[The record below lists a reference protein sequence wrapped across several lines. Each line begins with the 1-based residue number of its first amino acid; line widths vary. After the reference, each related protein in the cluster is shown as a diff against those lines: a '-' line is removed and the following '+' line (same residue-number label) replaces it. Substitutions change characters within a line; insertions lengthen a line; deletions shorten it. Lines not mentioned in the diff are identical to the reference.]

1 MAEKNQDLGVTQK
14 QDGDYTDIVIP
25 ELDLLTTYGLQV
37 AWVYAD
43 KEKGVSEFSDV
54 FEWTTP
60 GPNRPEVTSIVW
72 TWEGTTLKGIWQNP
86 SENAKTYQ
94 IYLTP
99 VGASTELERSWT
111 KSADHTTTDQIWTLT
126 KDANIGNF
134 SKVFRTQF
142 TGKLK
147 TTYLDGTTSGLSFTT
162 PAYSDP
168 VCTATISDSSWS
180 VLSVP
185 NGISVSWQDEITK
198 SETYKYTNVYVSSS
212 QSGPWTQ
219 YSGTSP
225 VQIPLYDF
233 NTYYIKLNHFSSSEC
248 ESAASSVK
256 EGKAYDPIT
265 FDVEPPDPVAP
276 PVTAAWNTEKS
287 LVVSYKMP
295 AQNLPTYVK
304 IFLTY
309 NGVTKWFEK
318 TVTTSTA
325 NASTSSVINRQEF
338 IDSFGESPTSF
349 TAGYITDMDVYR
361 NENTTPVPISNITT
375 TIKPNP
381 LLGKLTTISVTSSSN
396 GYVVSSNLDSKATG
410 IDIYQS
416 STENGTYTLVA
427 SSNSSPVM
435 VYDEDN
441 AGSTVWVK
449 AQWTSE
455 DGNATMSSPVS
466 VTILDVGALSL
477 IENPVKIATDGSI
490 FAGTLD
496 ANDEP
501 ILSDARMVIN
511 KRGLFLYDDND
522 ENGTGPTTQIIGKWD
537 STNTIAPA
545 TFITK
550 KAKIANWIVSEN
562 KFENVLTSLTNTY
575 TGLSPSGTYAFWA
588 GAGVS
593 GGYSTDSTNDAKF
606 SVTPSGNVIARN
618 IKILGGELQIGSKVT
633 IDTQGKIIASDV
645 DLSGVI
651 KASSGILGSVDI
663 GGTINGQTVD
673 GQLRVTVTGANGGKI
688 ELGKFTTNLT
698 GTGITTV
705 GAGLQVTNTNGNI
718 YAQLD
723 PTNGVIA
730 RKGSIGGWKLDT
742 NELSAYAGKVGMS
755 APDTPTDSSVAF
767 WAGGLISNPKF
778 KVTYG
783 GLLEAI
789 NAKIYGDV
797 RSNTAKFGTFDDSNF
812 TNLEKGWYIDGAQI
826 KSTKNTAG
834 SARVYLDGEWG
845 AVSGANLIGSVLWLS
860 PLTAQE
866 ADAETPEASAEY
878 GYDYISSAGHFR
890 LGSGKIRYSS
900 STGLI
905 INANLTA
912 SNLYLGDTSGSV
924 DYIIGKTG
932 DGRSAGDFS
941 LGSGAITNT
950 NGVFKISTNQIY
962 MPSSAT
968 ISDNDGTAGDST
980 VVLADVGYES
990 RLVRGRALWYG
1001 GNNSPTNIT
1010 SRYGYNTAFGA
1021 NQGNGRFTSSNP
1033 GDFVKGDLWL
1043 QRV

>member
-1 MAEKNQDLGVTQK
+1 MENKVAEKNQDLGVTQK

-54 FEWTTP
+54 FEWTTA

-72 TWEGTTLKGIWQNP
+72 TWEGTTLKGVWQNP
-86 SENAKTYQ
+86 SENVKTYQ

-99 VGASTELERSWT
+99 VGVSADLERSWT

-126 KDANIGNF
+126 KDSNIGNF

-180 VLSVP
+180 VLSIS
-185 NGISVSWQDEITK
+185 NGISISWQDEITK
-198 SETYKYTNVYVSSS
+198 SETYKYTNVYVSTS

-219 YSGTSP
+219 YSGNSP

-233 NTYYIKLNHFSSSEC
+233 ATRYVKINHFSSSEC
-248 ESAASSVK
+248 ESLSSSIK

-265 FDVEPPDPVAP
+265 FDGDP
-276 PVTAAWNTEKS
+276 PVNDFTLGTA
-287 LVVSYKMP
+287 
-295 AQNLPTYVK
+295 
-304 IFLTY
+304 
-309 NGVTKWFEK
+309 
-318 TVTTSTA
+318 TVTDDA
-325 NASTSSVINRQEF
+325 NGLF
-338 IDSFGESPTSF
+338 SFDKKVLFTWTQNSDTD
-349 TAGYITDMDVYR
+349 TAGYRIRFRIAGTSDPYTFMS
-361 NENTTPVPISNITT
+361 VP
-375 TIKPNP
+375 
-381 LLGKLTTISVTSSSN
+381 GKEKTSTYLY
-396 GYVVSSNLDSKATG
+396 GLKGGKTYEIAVSTY
-410 IDIYQS
+410 DIYGNTNETQWQ
-416 STENGTYTLVA
+416 TYPNVVA
-427 SSNSSPVM
+427 
-435 VYDEDN
+435 
-441 AGSTVWVK
+441 
-449 AQWTSE
+449 
-455 DGNATMSSPVS
+455 PVS
-466 VTILDVGALSL
+466 TSLLPDVA
-477 IENPVKIATDGSI
+477 IT
-490 FAGTLD
+490 AGDMKLGYGIGGD
-496 ANDEP
+496 N
-501 ILSDARMVIN
+501 SQ
-511 KRGLFLYDDND
+511 KGLY
-522 ENGTGPTTQIIGKWD
+522 
-537 STNTIAPA
+537 IAPD
-545 TFITK
+545 
-550 KAKIANWIVSEN
+550 NYWYVQGN
-562 KFENVLTSLTNTY
+562 TNISSAAR
-575 TGLSPSGTYAFWA
+575 LSVG
-588 GAGVS
+588 
-593 GGYSTDSTNDAKF
+593 
-606 SVTPSGNVIARN
+606 
-618 IKILGGELQIGSKVT
+618 
-633 IDTQGKIIASDV
+633 
-645 DLSGVI
+645 
-651 KASSGILGSVDI
+651 GSVDKLVWDGANLSITGTVNANAGKFTGSIDI
-663 GGTINGQTVD
+663 GTPTVD
-673 GQLRVTVTGANGGKI
+673 GQLRITVSGTNGGNI
-688 ELGKFTTNLT
+688 EMGKLTNVLGLP
-698 GTGITTV
+698 V
-705 GAGLQVTNTNGNI
+705 GAGIQVTNTSGGI

-723 PTNGVIA
+723 PTNGIIA

-755 APDTPTDSSVAF
+755 APDSPTDSSVAF

-789 NAKIYGDV
+789 DAKIYGDV
-797 RSNTAKFGTFDDSNF
+797 RSNTAKFGTFNDSNF

-826 KSTKNTAG
+826 KSTKTTAG

-860 PLTAQE
+860 SLTAQE

-878 GYDYISSAGHFR
+878 NYDYISSAGHFR

-912 SNLYLGDTSGSV
+912 SNLYLGETSGSV

-962 MPSSAT
+962 MPNSAT

-980 VVLADVGYES
+980 VVLADIGYES

-1001 GNNSPTNIT
+1001 GNNAPTNIT
-1010 SRYGYNTAFGA
+1010 SRYEYNTAFGA